1 MALNTHVDLLPP
13 PMKLYLD
20 TSATLPSC
28 SANLMPFSIDY
39 DGPAPIDS
47 FLIQAPAPSQSSIF
61 SPTSAETDSSSL
73 ISAFRGRAIQS
84 TPLQLPTGF
93 VAKVITVSQVAPARL
108 PTFSKGAANNH
119 VEEVR
124 HKKRQRMMANK
135 PPARQQKFSMDS
147 DDDDDDDDDGEAYDQ
162 STVDA
167 ASDDKDDG
175 IAVSPA
181 HPVDAPTKF
190 QEQATQEAEDRNPYI
205 RIAPIAQ
212 VIGGTLTVWGP
223 DGPIDKGDD
232 TFFRTLGEWYSVISP
247 LLHE

>member
-1 MALNTHVDLLPP
+1 
-13 PMKLYLD
+13 MKLYLD

-119 VEEVR
+119 VEE
-124 HKKRQRMMANK
+124 
-135 PPARQQKFSMDS
+135 
-147 DDDDDDDDDGEAYDQ
+147 
-162 STVDA
+162 
-167 ASDDKDDG
+167 
-175 IAVSPA
+175 
-181 HPVDAPTKF
+181 
-190 QEQATQEAEDRNPYI
+190 EQATQEAEDRNPYI